1 MANRGD
7 LFEVIFASAVTAR
20 FERRFRSRGNVPNK
34 KINPSAVEIYQLPRV
49 TNADVK
55 KVLREVIPIINR
67 KSSRTTQVQDVVD
80 TGENLVFDNIRVR
93 VSVPTLA
100 ARYLSSQSPNF
111 SDLSDMILET
121 TRLANNHP
129 TLNSRS
135 KNLAINGKTDVII
148 IEAAGTRNQRTT
160 KADVKVK
167 VRTGGKT
174 QKGFPD
180 FSCKVPGGEQFHQV
194 SGGGYDKFEQLFSQ
208 MGITLDTSVN
218 QKWIQSFNNYL
229 SEDVFTKR
237 FASKQAIYG
246 AKIPVYLKNNA
257 ARVYISAYRQIRTAL
272 SQNSPVK
279 RRILQYIYNGFT
291 RGVDTELVKL
301 TGDSSRITGSR
312 RQVLTPEFFN
322 KMMSYDY
329 DVSFVRESFKSGDL
343 SGAGKTPMIILS
355 AFVPNNPEEPNGP
368 RTKRDIFSIRY
379 KWENQKQKITRNF
392 PQTTYKIYPR
402 HYLEALEGFFY
413 L

>member
-7 LFEVIFASAVTAR
+7 LFEVVFASAVTAR
-20 FERRFRSRGNVPNK
+20 FERRFKSVGNTPNK
-34 KINPSAVEIYQLPRV
+34 KVSQNAVETYQLPRV

-55 KVLREVIPIINR
+55 KVLREVVPIINR
-67 KSSRTTQVQDVVD
+67 KNSRTTQVQDVVD

-93 VSVPTLA
+93 VSVPSASAT
-100 ARYLSSQSPNF
+100 YLSSQSPNF
-111 SDLSDMILET
+111 TELSDMILET

-129 TLNSRS
+129 TLNLRS

-148 IEAAGTRNQRTT
+148 IEAMGTRNQRTT

-194 SGGGYDKFEQLFSQ
+194 SGGSYDKFQQLFSQ
-208 MGITLDTSVN
+208 MGINLEASVN

-229 SEDVFTKR
+229 SEDVFDKR
-237 FASKQAIYG
+237 FASKQAIYS
-246 AKIPVYLKNNA
+246 AKIPLYLKNNA
-257 ARVYISAYRQIRTAL
+257 ARVYISAYRQMRNVF
-272 SQNSPVK
+272 SQNSPTK
-279 RRILQYIYNGFT
+279 RSILQYIYNGFT
-291 RGVDTELVKL
+291 RGVDTELIKL
-301 TGDSSRITGSR
+301 IGDSSRITGFK
-312 RQVLTPEFFN
+312 RQVLNPEFFS

-355 AFVPNNPEEPNGP
+355 AFVPDNPEEPNGP
-368 RTKRDIFSIRY
+368 KTKRNIFSIRY
-379 KWENQKQKITRNF
+379 KWENAKQKVSKQF

-402 HYLEALEGFFY
+402 HYLETMEGFFY

>member
-20 FERRFRSRGNVPNK
+20 FERRFKSKGNVANK
-34 KINPSAVEIYQLPRV
+34 KINPNAVETYQLPRV

-55 KVLREVIPIINR
+55 KVLREVVPLINR
-67 KSSRTTQVQDVVD
+67 RGSRTTRVEDVVD
-80 TGENLVFDNIRVR
+80 TGENLVFDSIRVR
-93 VSVPTLA
+93 IRVPVAA

-121 TRLANNHP
+121 TRLANAHP

-148 IEAAGTRNQRTT
+148 IDAAGTRNQRTT

-167 VRTGGKT
+167 VRTEGKT
-174 QKGFPD
+174 QRGFPD
-180 FSCKVPGGEQFHQV
+180 FSLKVPGGEQFHQV
-194 SGGGYDKFEQLFSQ
+194 SGGSYDKFEKFFSE
-208 MGITLDTSVN
+208 MGLSLDASVN
-218 QKWIQSFNNYL
+218 QKWMQSFNTYL
-229 SEDVFTKR
+229 SEDVFNRR
-237 FASKQAIYG
+237 FASKQAIYTS
-246 AKIPVYLKNNA
+246 KIPLYLKNNA
-257 ARVYISAYRQIRTAL
+257 ARVYISAFRQMRNAFA
-272 SQNSPVK
+272 QNTPTK
-279 RRILQYIYNGFT
+279 RSILQYIYNGFT

-301 TGDSSRITGSR
+301 IGDSSRVSGFR
-312 RQVLTPEFFN
+312 NQLLNPEFFN

-329 DVSFVRESFKSGDL
+329 EVSFVRESFRSGDL

-355 AFVPNNPEEPNGP
+355 ALVPNNPNEPDGLK
-368 RTKRDIFSIRY
+368 TKRNIISIRY
-379 KWENQKQKITRNF
+379 KWENPKQKISRQY

-402 HYLEALEGFFY
+402 HYLETMDGFFY

>member
-20 FERRFRSRGNVPNK
+20 FERRFKSVGNNANK
-34 KINPSAVEIYQLPRV
+34 KINPNATQNYQLPRV

-55 KVLREVIPIINR
+55 KVLREVVPIINR
-67 KSSRTTQVQDVVD
+67 KTSRTTQVQDVVD

-93 VSVPTLA
+93 VSVPAAA

-111 SDLSDMILET
+111 SDLSDMIIET

-148 IEAAGTRNQRTT
+148 VEAAGTKNQRTV

-174 QKGFPD
+174 QRGFPD
-180 FSCKVPGGEQFHQV
+180 FSLKVPGGEQFSQV
-194 SGGGYDKFEQLFSQ
+194 SGGSYDKFEQLFSQ
-208 MGITLDTSVN
+208 MGVTLDSSVN
-218 QKWIQSFNNYL
+218 RKWIQSFNNYL
-229 SEDVFTKR
+229 SEDVFSRR
-237 FASKQAIYG
+237 FASKQAIYS
-246 AKIPVYLKNNA
+246 AKIPLYLKNNA
-257 ARVYISAYRQIRTAL
+257 ARVYISAYRQIRTAF

-279 RRILQYIYNGFT
+279 RRVLRYIYDGFT

-301 TGDSSRITGSR
+301 TGDSSRITGFK
-312 RQVLTPEFFN
+312 RQVLNPEFFS
-322 KMMSYDY
+322 KMLSYDY
-329 DVSFVRESFKSGDL
+329 DVSFVRESYKSGDL

-355 AFVPNNPEEPNGP
+355 AFVPDDPQEPDGP
-368 RTKRDIFSIRY
+368 KTKRNIFSIRY
-379 KWENQKQKITRNF
+379 KWENAKQKISRNF

-402 HYLEALEGFFY
+402 HYLEAMEGFFY